1 MLQKTCVETRI
12 SAERTKEKG
21 PPVYPPSSPPQH
33 FSAGDHSTH
42 PKLFLA
48 QKAQPE
54 RDLAGSPQLPSLRLL
69 SSLAARASKSQ

>member
-12 SAERTKEKG
+12 GAERTKEKG

-48 QKAQPE
+48 QKAEPE
-54 RDLAGSPQLPSLRLL
+54 RDLAGSPQLPSL